1 MIAKLE
7 AQDVRLDYLQ
17 PRTNSRLRALGGVDL
32 KVMDGEFVSIVGP
45 SGCGKTTFLSVVD
58 GLIPASAGRVLV
70 DGRAV
75 TKPGPDRA
83 VVFQDASLL
92 PWRTVLGNV
101 RYGLECLNLG
111 GREAKERA
119 AHFIEMVGLSGFEH
133 HYPYELSGGM
143 QQRVNLA
150 RALVVDPKILLMDE
164 PFASLDAQT
173 REVMQEELLQI
184 WLKAKKTVL
193 FVTHQIDEAIYL
205 SDRVI
210 VFSGRPGR
218 VKQSIP
224 VTIERPRRLAVKRET
239 RFHAIEDAIWTL
251 IEEDV
256 RAERNRRNV
265 DRIDH
270 SF

>member
-1 MIAKLE
+1 VKG
-7 AQDVRLDYLQ
+7 R
-17 PRTNSRLRALGGVDL
+17 
-32 KVMDGEFVSIVGP
+32 DGECGSMVGAGGWGKSTFVG
-45 SGCGKTTFLSVVD
+45 VVD

-92 PWRTVLGNV
+92 PWRTVLANV
-101 RYGLECLNLG
+101 RYGLECLDVG

-150 RALVVDPKILLMDE
+150 RALVMDPKILLMDE

-184 WLKAKKTVL
+184 WL
-193 FVTHQIDEAIYL
+193 
-205 SDRVI
+205 
-210 VFSGRPGR
+210 
-218 VKQSIP
+218 
-224 VTIERPRRLAVKRET
+224 
-239 RFHAIEDAIWTL
+239 
-251 IEEDV
+251 
-256 RAERNRRNV
+256 
-265 DRIDH
+265 
-270 SF
+270 